1 MTRQAKEHIE
11 VCPDCGEEIRY
22 LEVIG
27 CHAET
32 CQTLRDPEAEPTDA
46 ERAADLAQYF
56 QSMATEWPEAAET
69 ARLLKAA
76 KFS

>member
-27 CHAET
+27 CHEET
-32 CQTLRDPEAEPTDA
+32 CLTLRDPEAEPSDA
-46 ERAADLAQYF
+46 ESAADLIKIYEEHGAF
-56 QSMATEWPEAAET
+56 DPMSAET

-76 KFS
+76 KWS